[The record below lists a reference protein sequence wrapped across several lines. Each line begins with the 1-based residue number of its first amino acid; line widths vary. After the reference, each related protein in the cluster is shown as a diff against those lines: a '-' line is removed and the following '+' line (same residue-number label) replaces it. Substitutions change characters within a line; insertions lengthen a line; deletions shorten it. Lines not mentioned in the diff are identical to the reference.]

1 MTGVR
6 LTVPNSFTFMVARKG
21 RTVRPGVTL
30 PRARYQTLDEAASE
44 AEAQAAASP
53 GQVMIVFQE
62 VLRAKAEAEPIPA
75 AYAPSGRSGEPGDNP
90 PPSPGSKGGA

>member
-30 PRARYQTLDEAASE
+30 PRTRYQTLDEAATE
-44 AEAQAAASP
+44 AEAWAVASP
-53 GQVMIVFQE
+53 GQIVIVFQE
-62 VLRAKAEAEPIPA
+62 VLRAKCDPASIDPA
-75 AYAPSGRSGEPGDNP
+75 AIPPAVGGAGRLPSPR
-90 PPSPGSKGGA
+90 SPGSEGEA